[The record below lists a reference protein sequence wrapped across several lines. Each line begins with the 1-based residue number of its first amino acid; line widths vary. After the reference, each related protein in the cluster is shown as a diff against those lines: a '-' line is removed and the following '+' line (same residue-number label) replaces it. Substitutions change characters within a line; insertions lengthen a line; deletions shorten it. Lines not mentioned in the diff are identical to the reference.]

1 MPLTKQS
8 FHALFD
14 ASPNPYLVL
23 DLKLDIV
30 TANRAYL
37 ASTGRALADMAG
49 RSFRDAFPS
58 DPDTM
63 AQMTAS
69 LERAIRTGRSDTM
82 ALLRYDIPRAEAEGG
97 GFETRFWTITH
108 TPVFDDA
115 GTVEFVMQHPIDVTE
130 IERMRSAARASDEG
144 DETELLAARS
154 GLLSRAQHVYQQ
166 NLTLQADVERLNAL
180 FQQAPSFMAVLRGP
194 EHVFELVNDALLEL
208 MGERDYLGKTVR
220 AAVPELAG
228 QGFFEL
234 LDGVHDS
241 GEAFVGRAM
250 PARLRRRQGGQPG
263 QLELRYLDFIYQPI
277 VGPDGQVQGVFLEGT
292 DVTEQVQALA
302 EVEEKVRR
310 LESAERQLAFQLEL
324 ADSLRPLSSS
334 ADIAATATAVLGRRL
349 GVARVLF
356 AHLDPVTRLLGVR
369 GDWSHPEMDSLTGQD
384 LQVGQLG
391 FRIDGDL
398 LAGRPLMVD
407 DAADLAAA
415 GPWCT
420 VDASFGARSHLTV
433 PVIEAGTLRAVL
445 SLHRPL
451 AHHWSGEELR
461 MAQDMA
467 ERTWAAVEAANA
479 QRTLRAERDESQT
492 IFDSMIEGF
501 GLLDRD
507 WRLVKMNAAGL
518 KLLGRGGEVL
528 GLDFR
533 DAFANMRGT
542 SIDSL
547 CRHVKASRVADIA
560 EYPYPLADGGV
571 RWLEVRAFPALE
583 DGVALFL
590 RDVTLRRD
598 AQQRLRDTAER
609 LHFILE
615 SAELGAWEMDLA
627 TGVSRRSLLHDQCF
641 GYGAPV
647 AEWSV
652 EIFLQHVHPDDR
664 AAVAA
669 DFHRAIAR
677 NEVWQAECRIIWPDG
692 SLHWIAI
699 FGAMHAGADGPGRI
713 AGIVY
718 DISER
723 KAAEEKLRIE
733 GRRKDE
739 FLAML
744 AHELRNPLAPIGA
757 AAQILSLGEP
767 DAAKVKK
774 TSAIITRQVAH
785 ITSLI
790 NDLLDVSRV
799 SGGLV
804 RLENAPVDVKDA
816 VADAVEQVRPLVEAR
831 GHRLEV
837 HLAAEHTIV
846 QGDRKRLVQVLSNL
860 LNNAAKYTPPHGRI
874 VMQME
879 MNDDEVVLCVI
890 DDGIGMTPEVQAGV
904 FDLFTQAERTPDR
917 SQGGLGIGLALVR
930 SLVELHGGRVA
941 VHSEGLGRGSKFSVV
956 LPRLRRPAALEPGQS
971 VQPAGQAAAAPLR
984 ILVVDDNVDAAQLLA
999 MFLEGAGY
1007 RVAAEHD
1014 PARALTVAA
1023 QEDFDV
1029 FLLDIGLP
1037 GMDGIELAQRLRRLP
1052 QAEHALLVAITGY
1065 GSPQDREAA
1074 LRAGFDHHFVKPA
1087 PLDKLLAI
1095 FAKRAPVAQL

>member
-23 DLKLDIV
+23 DRQLNIV

-37 ASTGRALADMAG
+37 DSTGRNLAQMAG
-49 RSFRDAFPS
+49 HPYWDAFPS
-58 DPDTM
+58 DPETVK
-63 AQMTAS
+63 QMSAS
-69 LERAIRTGRSDTM
+69 LERAIRSRQGDTM
-82 ALLRYDIPRAEAEGG
+82 AVLRYDIPCPASEG
-97 GFETRFWTITH
+97 GFETRFWSITH
-108 TPVFDDA
+108 TPVMDQA
-115 GTVEFVMQHPIDVTE
+115 GEVEFVMQHPIDVTE
-130 IERMRSAARASDEG
+130 IERMRGERRHTDDS
-144 DETELLAARS
+144 TMLAARS
-154 GLLSRAQHVYQQ
+154 GLFSRAEHVYRQ

-194 EHVFELVNDALLEL
+194 DHVYELVNEAVVEL
-208 MGERDYLGKTVR
+208 SGERQYVGNAIRKAL
-220 AAVPELAG
+220 PELAG
-228 QGFFEL
+228 QGFFEI
-234 LDGVHDS
+234 LDAVYDS
-241 GEAFVGRAM
+241 GEAFVGRGM
-250 PARLRRRQGGQPG
+250 PMRLRRHGVPG
-263 QLELRYLDFIYQPI
+263 RPGAIEQRYLDFIYQPI
-277 VGPDGQVQGVFLEGT
+277 AADGEVQGVFVVGT
-292 DVTEQVQALA
+292 DVTERVLALA
-302 EVEEKVRR
+302 EVEEKVTR

-324 ADSLRPLSSS
+324 ADTLRPLSEP
-334 ADIAATATAVLGRRL
+334 AAIAASACAVLGRRL

-356 AHLDPVTRLLGVR
+356 ADIDPAAATLGVR
-369 GDWSHPEMDSLTGQD
+369 ADWSHPEMDSLTGQD
-384 LQVGQLG
+384 LQVDQLG
-391 FRIDGDL
+391 FRIDHHL
-398 LAGRPLMVD
+398 LAGRPVMVD
-407 DAADLAAA
+407 DAADLAA
-415 GPWCT
+415 GPYCT
-420 VDASFGARSHLTV
+420 IDASFGARSHLTV

-451 AHHWSGEELR
+451 AHHWTGEELR

-518 KLLGRGGEVL
+518 KLLGRGSEVL
-528 GLDFR
+528 GVDFR

-547 CRHVKASRVADIA
+547 CRHVKESRVADIT
-560 EYPYPLADGGV
+560 EYPHPLADGGV

-598 AQQRLRDTAER
+598 AQERLRDTAER

-615 SAELGAWEMDLA
+615 SAELGDWEMDLA
-627 TGVSRRSLLHDQCF
+627 TGISRRSLLHDRCF
-641 GYGAPV
+641 GYSAPV

-652 EIFLQHVHPDDR
+652 EIFLQHVHPDER
-664 AAVAA
+664 AKVAA
-669 DFHRAIAR
+669 DFHHAIAR
-677 NEVWQAECRIIWPDG
+677 NEVWQAECRIVWPDG
-692 SLHWIAI
+692 SLHWIAT
-699 FGAMHAGADGPGRI
+699 FGAMHAGPAGPGRI

-837 HLAAEHTIV
+837 HLAAEHTAV

-874 VMQME
+874 VMHME

-956 LPRLRRPAALEPGQS
+956 LPRLRRPAALEPGQAMA
-971 VQPAGQAAAAPLR
+971 QADGQAAAAPLR

-1007 RVAAEHD
+1007 RVAVEHD
-1014 PARALTVAA
+1014 PARALAVAA
-1023 QEDFDV
+1023 RVDFEV

-1052 QAEHALLVAITGY
+1052 QTEHALLIAITGY

>member
-23 DLKLDIV
+23 DRQLNIV

-37 ASTGRALADMAG
+37 ASTGRALPEIVG
-49 RSFRDAFPS
+49 RWAWDAFQT
-58 DPDTM
+58 DPETLK
-63 AQMTAS
+63 QSVAS
-69 LERAIRTGRSDTM
+69 FERVIRTGASDTM
-82 ALLRYDIPRAEAEGG
+82 ALLRFDIPRPGREGG
-97 GFETRFWTITH
+97 GFETRFWSITH

-115 GTVEFVMQHPIDVTE
+115 GEVEFVMQHPIDVTE
-130 IERMRSAARASDEG
+130 VERMRSAARAGDEG
-144 DETELLAARS
+144 DEGELLAARS
-154 GLLSRAQHVYQQ
+154 GLFSRAEHVYQQ

-194 EHVFELVNDALLEL
+194 EHVYELVNEAVLEL
-208 MGERDYLGKTVR
+208 MGERDYIGKPMR
-220 AAVPELAG
+220 EAVPELAG

-234 LDGVHDS
+234 LDGVFDS
-241 GEAFVGRAM
+241 GQAFVGRGM
-250 PARLRRRQGGQPG
+250 PARLRRNGNRVEQ
-263 QLELRYLDFIYQPI
+263 RYLDFIYQPI
-277 VGPDGQVQGVFLEGT
+277 VGADGQVQGVFVEGT
-292 DVTEQVQALA
+292 DVTDQVQALA

-356 AHLDPVTRLLGVR
+356 AHLDPVTNLLGVR

-384 LQVGQLG
+384 LQMDQLG
-391 FRIDGDL
+391 LRIDADL

-407 DAADLAAA
+407 DAADLAA
-415 GPWCT
+415 GPWCSL
-420 VDASFGARSHLTV
+420 DASFGARAHLTV

-479 QRTLRAERDESQT
+479 QRALRTERDESQT

-528 GLDFR
+528 GVDFR

-560 EYPYPLADGGV
+560 EYPHPLAGGGV
-571 RWLEVRAFPALE
+571 RWLEVRALPALD

-598 AQQRLRDTAER
+598 AQERLRDTAER

-615 SAELGAWEMDLA
+615 SAELGAWELDLA

-641 GYGAPV
+641 GYAEPV
-647 AEWSV
+647 AEWSL
-652 EIFLQHVHPDDR
+652 EIFLRHVHPDER

-669 DFHRAIAR
+669 GYRDAIAR
-677 NEVWQAECRIIWPDG
+677 QAVWHAECRIVWPDG
-692 SLHWIAI
+692 STHWIAI
-699 FGAMHAGADGPGRI
+699 FGAMQAGAAGPGRI

-804 RLENAPVDVKDA
+804 RL
-816 VADAVEQVRPLVEAR
+816 
-831 GHRLEV
+831 
-837 HLAAEHTIV
+837 
-846 QGDRKRLVQVLSNL
+846 
-860 LNNAAKYTPPHGRI
+860 
-874 VMQME
+874 
-879 MNDDEVVLCVI
+879 
-890 DDGIGMTPEVQAGV
+890 
-904 FDLFTQAERTPDR
+904 
-917 SQGGLGIGLALVR
+917 
-930 SLVELHGGRVA
+930 
-941 VHSEGLGRGSKFSVV
+941 
-956 LPRLRRPAALEPGQS
+956 
-971 VQPAGQAAAAPLR
+971 
-984 ILVVDDNVDAAQLLA
+984 
-999 MFLEGAGY
+999 
-1007 RVAAEHD
+1007 
-1014 PARALTVAA
+1014 
-1023 QEDFDV
+1023 
-1029 FLLDIGLP
+1029 
-1037 GMDGIELAQRLRRLP
+1037 
-1052 QAEHALLVAITGY
+1052 
-1065 GSPQDREAA
+1065 
-1074 LRAGFDHHFVKPA
+1074 
-1087 PLDKLLAI
+1087 
-1095 FAKRAPVAQL
+1095 